1 MFDLFFFSMLAAIL
15 FVLSSFVLCIID
27 SAFGGNGSVIALG
40 KTAALSLG
48 TAALPF
54 LFIACA

>member
-1 MFDLFFFSMLAAIL
+1 MFDLFFFSMLAVIL
-15 FVLSSFVLCIID
+15 VILSSFVLAIID
-27 SAFGGNGSVIALG
+27 SVLGANGSVTALG